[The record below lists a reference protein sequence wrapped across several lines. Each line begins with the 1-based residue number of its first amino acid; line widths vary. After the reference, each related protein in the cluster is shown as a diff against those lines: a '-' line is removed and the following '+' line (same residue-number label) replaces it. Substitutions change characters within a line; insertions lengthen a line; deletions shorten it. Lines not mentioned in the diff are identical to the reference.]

1 MSKAEITNKDIYD
14 KLEEIRRLMSAQL
27 AMFKLVN
34 EKSIETAR
42 KEILAL
48 DVRKKIFEQCDN
60 KKTVTQIAQTIFS
73 GEPFEKSL
81 PKVSYHLAVL
91 EDYGLIDH
99 RDERGQRYYFRT
111 RE

>member
-1 MSKAEITNKDIYD
+1 MSKEDLTNRDLYE
-14 KLEEIRRLMSAQL
+14 KLEEIRRLMSTQL

-42 KEILAL
+42 KGILAL
-48 DVRKKIFEQCDN
+48 EVRKKIFEQCDN
-60 KKTVTQIAQTIFS
+60 KKTVTQITQTIFP
-73 GEPFEKSL
+73 GEPQEKSQ

-99 RDERGQRYYFRT
+99 RDEKGQRYYYRK

>member
-1 MSKAEITNKDIYD
+1 MSKDDLANRDLYE
-14 KLEEIRRLMSAQL
+14 KLEEIRVLMNTQL
-27 AMFKLVN
+27 ALFKLVN

-42 KEILAL
+42 KEILTL

-60 KKTVTQIAQTIFS
+60 KKTATQITQTVFPE
-73 GEPFEKSL
+73 EPLEKSQ
-81 PKVSYHLAVL
+81 PKVSYHLALL

-99 RDERGQRYYFRT
+99 RDEKGHRYHFRK

>member
-1 MSKAEITNKDIYD
+1 MSKDDLTNRDLYE
-14 KLEEIRRLMSAQL
+14 KLEEIRRLMSTQL

-34 EKSIETAR
+34 EKSIEAAV

-60 KKTVTQIAQTIFS
+60 KNTVTQITQTVFP
-73 GEPFEKSL
+73 GELLEKSL

-91 EDYGLIDH
+91 EDYDLVDH
-99 RDERGQRYYFRT
+99 RDEKGHKYYFKK